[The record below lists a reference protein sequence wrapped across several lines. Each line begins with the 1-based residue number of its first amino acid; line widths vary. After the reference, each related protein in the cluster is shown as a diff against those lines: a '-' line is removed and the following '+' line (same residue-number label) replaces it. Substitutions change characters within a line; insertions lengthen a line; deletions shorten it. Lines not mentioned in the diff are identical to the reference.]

1 MLTIG
6 RHGTRRTPP
15 LTPDRGSCYLS
26 LLERSP
32 SLTGRHFLL
41 STHDELGEYRCHIPL
56 TLTELQILHDQ
67 IGEHL
72 DAQTIEEHVPATDIR
87 LGDII
92 TDLTTDVC
100 VWGLGHGPPT
110 AAGAETVLIDY
121 QDREG
126 TQGTFVAIVG
136 LSDFTVR
143 VPRPPAERRH
153 PEDVGS

>member
-15 LTPDRGSCYLS
+15 LTPDRGSCYVS
-26 LLERSP
+26 LLERP
-32 SLTGRHFLL
+32 PTLTGRQFLL

-56 TLTELQILHDQ
+56 TLTELQILADQ

-72 DAQTIEEHVPATDIR
+72 DAQTIEENVPATEIR

-100 VWGLGHGPPT
+100 VWGLGNGPPT
-110 AAGAETVLIDY
+110 ASGAEPVLIDY

-143 VPRPPAERRH
+143 VPRPP
-153 PEDVGS
+153 EDVS